1 MKMSRLCHLMYPV
14 VTIALSKPAALL
26 LLLSLLFLSDLAAQS
41 RQQLERERVALE
53 EQIQTTRQ
61 LLDESIEQRR
71 STVENYVALQN
82 QLEARRNMVSN
93 LQSQTRILRD
103 TMENLMDSIEL
114 LNEHFEE
121 VRGIYFQQLRISYLR
136 QLTTRDWMYLLSS
149 GNLNTALKRYFY
161 NQQFQSFIDQKK
173 MELDSISDQIA
184 YRKAA
189 IQESLDDLGR
199 MQTREQR
206 TVKELNRDLRTQDAL
221 LNSLRGKEQ
230 ELRENLKEQ
239 ESRRREL
246 SRKIDRLIAEEIARR
261 DEAVEELPERAAE
274 YELLSGNFEQN
285 KGQIPW
291 PVERGVIQSHFGNQ
305 AHPTL
310 RNVTIQNNGI
320 DIQTLE
326 GTPVRSVFEGQVTA
340 VVTMPGDQY
349 MVLVR
354 HGNYFTVYAG
364 LNSTYVSRDQQVK
377 AGEELG
383 VVGKDPGSGNFMV
396 HFELWRGKDVLNPE
410 EWISR

>member
-1 MKMSRLCHLMYPV
+1 MKMSRLYHLMYPV

-26 LLLSLLFLSDLAAQS
+26 LFLCLVSLTDLAAQS

-53 EQIQTTRQ
+53 EQIQSTRQ

-82 QLEARRNMVSN
+82 QLEARRNMISN
-93 LQSQTRILRD
+93 LHSQTRILRD
-103 TMENLMDSIEL
+103 TMENLRDSIKL

-184 YRKAA
+184 DRQAA

-199 MQTREQR
+199 LQTREQR
-206 TVKELNRDLRTQDAL
+206 TVEELNRDLGTQDAL

-239 ESRRREL
+239 ENRRREL

-326 GTPVRSVFEGQVTA
+326 GTPVRTVFEGQVTA
-340 VVTMPGDQY
+340 VVSMPGDQY

>member
-1 MKMSRLCHLMYPV
+1 MSRLCHLMYPV